1 MLTFFTKTEIFK
13 GKLTALTD
21 INELPQ
27 KSIVH
32 ITFSEDSS
40 SISSTVVLSDVSS
53 PERLSRWPPGPFP
66 IPTFSFDVELM
77 LRNGNVEYEKNNTLL
92 NITRDMKH
100 NILDNL
106 ASTIY
111 GFKAY
116 PNDMEIAM
124 AAKVLVAKHPCLT
137 EAGSETW
144 WNGWKNSIRFK
155 MGNYRNKMRRA
166 GCREVAV
173 NAGKRSKSH
182 PERESSHSN
191 IKRPKRAEV
200 NFLPNF
206 PEGKNESHLEKLRQM
221 IVDECQKTE
230 KDLSFIRKLMEATFP
245 LRRQTVVVS
254 CPPVNEIMDLWPALK
269 MESEESHDV
278 HSRRTTA
285 LQALPLCLHDVAE
298 LFRTCTCKGETT
310 PERPCVTATA
320 VQAVCISHL
329 FDLRAY
335 NQQPSEEEE
344 KRRKEERDRVGD
356 LTVTWRMTDPKEH
369 YEQQEQSVDEH
380 TPPFFSAKV
389 EYLLNLVC
397 SVRECTENTLIVKV
411 QYACMR
417 KLYLCIAQASTIATG
432 LHLECVEGGVVQTD
446 ARSYHSKTSK
456 GQIFRRNRRQL
467 LDTQDNKQ
475 APDVQQLEISE
486 KDLIT
491 GQQEPRVRQYH
502 SGPGWEPCLRT
513 RDDCAIKPRQVLDL

>member
-1 MLTFFTKTEIFK
+1 MTWNL
-13 GKLTALTD
+13 L
-21 INELPQ
+21 
-27 KSIVH
+27 
-32 ITFSEDSS
+32 
-40 SISSTVVLSDVSS
+40 LSDVSS
-53 PERLSRWPPGPFP
+53 PERLSRWPPFP

-77 LRNGNVEYEKNNTLL
+77 LRNGNLEYEKNNTHL

-124 AAKVLVAKHPCLT
+124 AAEALVAKHSCLT
-137 EAGSETW
+137 EAGSETG
-144 WNGWKNSIRFK
+144 WNGWKNSIKFK

-269 MESEESHDV
+269 MESEIYAEYQRITNQNLPNTFYAALDRHLPQMMTLFRQKAAKTGKTADALASILKLHDEQESHDV

-285 LQALPLCLHDVAE
+285 LQALPLYLHDVAE
-298 LFRTCTCKGETT
+298 LFRTCTDDSDEPDLGGVILGLLTFSRENDASIYNALRVSVVIEGAIVMSVLTHADAFLVLFGLMYALHLSYPKALKNTFEF
-310 PERPCVTATA
+310 
-320 VQAVCISHL
+320 VQKVLLGLDGGKLSPKL
-329 FDLRAY
+329 QTMKNDLT
-335 NQQPSEEEE
+335 
-344 KRRKEERDRVGD
+344 RVG
-356 LTVTWRMTDPKEH
+356 
-369 YEQQEQSVDEH
+369 
-380 TPPFFSAKV
+380 
-389 EYLLNLVC
+389 
-397 SVRECTENTLIVKV
+397 SVRGVW
-411 QYACMR
+411 
-417 KLYLCIAQASTIATG
+417 G
-432 LHLECVEGGVVQTD
+432 EGVSV
-446 ARSYHSKTSK
+446 
-456 GQIFRRNRRQL
+456 
-467 LDTQDNKQ
+467 
-475 APDVQQLEISE
+475 
-486 KDLIT
+486 
-491 GQQEPRVRQYH
+491 
-502 SGPGWEPCLRT
+502 
-513 RDDCAIKPRQVLDL
+513 

>member
-1 MLTFFTKTEIFK
+1 
-13 GKLTALTD
+13 
-21 INELPQ
+21 
-27 KSIVH
+27 
-32 ITFSEDSS
+32 
-40 SISSTVVLSDVSS
+40 
-53 PERLSRWPPGPFP
+53 
-66 IPTFSFDVELM
+66 M
-77 LRNGNVEYEKNNTLL
+77 LRNGNVEYEKNNTHL

-124 AAKVLVAKHPCLT
+124 AAEALVAKHPCLT
-137 EAGSETW
+137 EAGSETG
-144 WNGWKNSIRFK
+144 WNGWKNSIKFK

-269 MESEESHDV
+269 MESEIYAEYQRITNQNLPNTFYAALDRHLPRMMTLFRQKAAKTGKTADALASILKLHDEQDDSDEPDLGGV
-278 HSRRTTA
+278 ILGLLTFSSENDASIYNA
-285 LQALPLCLHDVAE
+285 LRVSVVIEAPAASALPGGSPPPPCSTPASSWSAE
-298 LFRTCTCKGETT
+298 AVYNNVTKCIDFKGSG
-310 PERPCVTATA
+310 RYK
-320 VQAVCISHL
+320 I
-329 FDLRAY
+329 R
-335 NQQPSEEEE
+335 
-344 KRRKEERDRVGD
+344 
-356 LTVTWRMTDPKEH
+356 
-369 YEQQEQSVDEH
+369 
-380 TPPFFSAKV
+380 
-389 EYLLNLVC
+389 
-397 SVRECTENTLIVKV
+397 
-411 QYACMR
+411 
-417 KLYLCIAQASTIATG
+417 AQAPLAYMLG
-432 LHLECVEGGVVQTD
+432 LKPDIIQYQPIGDSCSPLLSMVNVKGGFGDMCVIWIGPFRVSKM
-446 ARSYHSKTSK
+446 ARCK
-456 GQIFRRNRRQL
+456 IR
-467 LDTQDNKQ
+467 
-475 APDVQQLEISE
+475 
-486 KDLIT
+486 
-491 GQQEPRVRQYH
+491 
-502 SGPGWEPCLRT
+502 
-513 RDDCAIKPRQVLDL
+513 